1 MINLRKVTSWY
12 HCGNEYDF
20 QQEIMR
26 NKLMQFLNLLNIC
39 LNILFDLDGHKA
51 MQLSRKHMIKQQ
63 NILILKLIRGFK
75 YGKMANKKTLEE
87 DILDVLIMIKDTNEC

>member
-1 MINLRKVTSWY
+1 
-12 HCGNEYDF
+12 
-20 QQEIMR
+20 
-26 NKLMQFLNLLNIC
+26 
-39 LNILFDLDGHKA
+39 
-51 MQLSRKHMIKQQ
+51 MIKQQ